1 MPRNLRSLGI
11 LALVLLGATGCTS
24 ITDTLGL
31 NRPSY
36 PMLKDARDIRNASPV
51 PPGLPNEMAKVLLP
65 PYVVEPGDNLVVQ
78 PAEPDSKL
86 HLSFDAT
93 VQPDGAINL
102 GKYGQPVVAGMTI
115 PQIAEHLKQVIKAQE
130 KNAKDEAVAVT
141 VRLSGRTGRV
151 YYVVGEVKIAGAFQ
165 ITGRETVLDGI
176 IAAGGI
182 TGRASIDNV
191 ILSRPT
197 SPDGCRL
204 VYPVCLRQIM
214 ELGDP
219 TTNYQ
224 LQPGDRIFVPTKGRF
239 ENMIPAKW
247 RHTPAICNRPQ
258 VACFATWCTPGGGT
272 HLSREMPA
280 ELPPVTAGG
289 GLP

>member
-11 LALVLLGATGCTS
+11 LALVLLGQAGCTT

-65 PYVVEPGDNLVVQ
+65 PYVVEPGDTLVVQ

-86 HLSFDAT
+86 HLSFDVT
-93 VQPDGAINL
+93 IQPDGSINL

-115 PQIAEHLKQVIKAQE
+115 PQIAEHLTQVIKAQE
-130 KNAKDEAVAVT
+130 KNAKDEAAAVT
-141 VRLSGRTGRV
+141 VRLSGRTGRM
-151 YYVVGEVKIAGAFQ
+151 YYVVGEVKTNGAFQ
-165 ITGRETVLDGI
+165 ITGRETVLDGL

-182 TGRASIDNV
+182 MGRASIDNI

-239 ENMIPAKW
+239 EGVIPAKW

-258 VACFATWCTPGGGT
+258 VACFATWCTPGDSMQ
-272 HLSREMPA
+272 LPRALPV
-280 ELPPVTAGG
+280 ELPPPPASDR
-289 GLP
+289 LP